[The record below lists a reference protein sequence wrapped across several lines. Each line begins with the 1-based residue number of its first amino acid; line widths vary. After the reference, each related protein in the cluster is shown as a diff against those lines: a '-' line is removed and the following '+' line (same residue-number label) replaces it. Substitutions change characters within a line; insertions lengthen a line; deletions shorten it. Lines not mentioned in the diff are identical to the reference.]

1 VTSRDGPAPALTPQE
16 LTGLRRAHLDAE
28 ETALRA
34 RLAQVALRRLLL
46 SLEEAH
52 GLALADAEVDLRTG
66 EISTPAA
73 NGDASHSPT
82 SAPARE

>member
-1 VTSRDGPAPALTPQE
+1 MTLREAPAPALTPQE

-46 SLEEAH
+46 ALEEAH
-52 GLALADAEVDLRTG
+52 GLALEDAEVDLRTG
-66 EISTPAA
+66 EI
-73 NGDASHSPT
+73 
-82 SAPARE
+82 REPSR

>member
-1 VTSRDGPAPALTPQE
+1 MSTRDGAGPSLTPQE

-46 SLEEAH
+46 ALEEAH
-52 GLALADAEVDLRTG
+52 GLALADAEGDMRTG
-66 EISTPAA
+66 EVRE
-73 NGDASHSPT
+73 T
-82 SAPARE
+82 SR